1 MLKKIAIIA
10 IFTLAT
16 TAAFAQIFDTER
28 EEVIIWNGHKV
39 PVSIKGTDTIILAG
53 LDPVEIKGTRLFK
66 NDLERYRFN
75 QMRYNAKKVL
85 PYAVEFI
92 KIYQDVQAETR
103 EMKMGKKRKRV
114 HDVQKELQD
123 RFEKPLKNLYR
134 SQGTLLIK
142 MLERE
147 TDRNM
152 YSVIEEYKGGFTAF
166 YWNTFSYFYDYN
178 LKEGYSPTKDPLM
191 ESVLSEF
198 DIKALVAE
206 KRRQEAAAGK
216 Q

>member
-1 MLKKIAIIA
+1 MFKQTILLIIA
-10 IFTLAT
+10 IAT
-16 TAAFAQIFDTER
+16 TTSAFAQIFDTER
-28 EEVIIWNGHKV
+28 EEVIMWNGHKV
-39 PVSIKGTDTIILAG
+39 PVSIRGTDTIILAG

-66 NDLERYRFN
+66 NDVERYRYN

-92 KIYQDVQAETR
+92 KIYEDVQQETR
-103 EMKMGKKRKRV
+103 DMKAGKKRKRV
-114 HDVQKELQD
+114 YDVQKELQD

-134 SQGTLLIK
+134 SQGALLIK

-147 TDRNM
+147 TNRNM

-178 LKEGYSPTKDPLM
+178 LKEGYSPTKDPVM
-191 ESVLSEF
+191 ESVLKEF

-206 KRRQEAAAGK
+206 KRKQEAAAGK
-216 Q
+216 